1 MKNLKAITNAQ
12 VVLENGILW
21 DGIIIIQDDR
31 IVSAGNKHNTDIP
44 AGAEIID
51 AKGSYVGPG
60 FIDIHVHGGGGYSTC
75 YDLENA
81 AEFFLNHGST
91 SILAT
96 PDYHMNRETTLEV
109 IRNIKAHID
118 ELKSVKG
125 IYMEG
130 PYTNPKYGSHSDT
143 NPWRCGVLPEDY
155 IPIVDEAGSY
165 AKVWTIA
172 PEREDL
178 MPFLEYARKVNPD
191 VVFAVGHSEATPMQ
205 IRALG
210 KYRPTLETHSMNA
223 THRIPVS
230 GGTRGYGPDEYCFKE
245 PDVYCELIS
254 DSCGIHVHP
263 ELQQLLLHNKGIE
276 RVVLI
281 TDSTTHV
288 NPVPDQLKH
297 ITDLNFD
304 PHGGLAGSKMTMDC
318 ACRNIMTNTNCGIAQ
333 AFFMAATTPARAI
346 GIDSETGSVCVGK
359 KADLVFV
366 DDKFNIQKVML
377 EGELKVS
384 N

>member
-1 MKNLKAITNAQ
+1 MKNIKAIKNAQ

-21 DGIIIIQDDR
+21 DGVIIIEDDK
-31 IVSAGNKHNTDIP
+31 IAKI
-44 AGAEIID
+44 GAERETEIPTGADVID

-60 FIDIHVHGGGGYSTC
+60 FIDLHVHGGGGYSTC
-75 YDLENA
+75 FDLKNA

-109 IRNIKAHID
+109 LRNIKREIED
-118 ELKSVKG
+118 LKSVKG

-130 PYTNPKYGSHSDT
+130 PYTNPLYGSHSDT
-143 NPWRCGVLPEDY
+143 NPWRCGVIPEDY
-155 IPIVDEAGSY
+155 IPIVDEAGTY

-178 MPFLEYARKVNPD
+178 VPFLEYARKVNPD
-191 VVFAVGHSEATPMQ
+191 VVFAVGHSIATPMQ

-223 THRIPVS
+223 TKRIPVP

-245 PDVYCELIS
+245 QDVYCELIS

-263 ELQQLLLHNKGIE
+263 ELQQLLLHNKGYE
-276 RVVLI
+276 KVVLI

-288 NPVPDQLKH
+288 NPVPEHLKH

-318 ACRNIMTNTNCGIAQ
+318 ACRNIMTNTTCGITQ
-333 AFFMAATTPARAI
+333 AFFMAATTPARAV
-346 GIDSETGSVCVGK
+346 GMDSEIGSIVVGK

-366 DDKFNIQKVML
+366 DDRFNVKKVML
-377 EGELKVS
+377 EGEIKVS

>member
-1 MKNLKAITNAQ
+1 MKNLKAIKNAQ

-21 DGIIIIQDDR
+21 DGVIIIQDDKIAEIGTER
-31 IVSAGNKHNTDIP
+31 ETEIP
-44 AGAEIID
+44 TGAEVID
-51 AKGSYVGPG
+51 AKGAYVGPG
-60 FIDIHVHGGGGYSTC
+60 FIDLHVHGGGGYSTC
-75 YDLENA
+75 FDLKNA

-96 PDYHMNRETTLEV
+96 PDYHMTRETLMDV
-109 IRNIKAHID
+109 IKHITSNID

-125 IYMEG
+125 IYMEC
-130 PYTNPKYGSHSDT
+130 PYTNPLYGSHADT
-143 NPWRCGVLPEDY
+143 NPWRFGVFPEDY
-155 IPIVDEAGSY
+155 IPIVDAAGTY
-165 AKVWTIA
+165 VKVWTIA

-178 MPFLEYARKVNPD
+178 LPFLEYARKVNPD
-191 VVFAVGHSEATPMQ
+191 VVFAVGHSIATPMQ

-223 THRIPVS
+223 TKRIPVS

-245 PDVYCELIS
+245 PEVYCELIS

-263 ELQQLLLHNKGIE
+263 ELQQLLIHNKGIE
-276 RVVLI
+276 KVVLI
-281 TDSTTHV
+281 TDSTIHK
-288 NPVPDQLKH
+288 NPNPEHLQH

-304 PHGGLAGSKMTMDC
+304 PNGGIAGSKMTMDC
-318 ACRNIMTNTNCGIAQ
+318 ACRNIMKSTTCGIAQ

-346 GIDSETGSVCVGK
+346 GMDNETGSIVVGK

-366 DDKFNIQKVML
+366 DDKFNVQKVML
-377 EGELKVS
+377 EGELVVS